1 MSAPAD
7 AGDIFLHSSPA
18 DPTDAL
24 ERVIEA
30 LQLIENDT
38 EFEQGCAEV
47 LSAFPAD
54 LEVLK
59 VRVQRQIRR
68 RELAAAVALVDA
80 HEVGPDPEG
89 AGRLVK
95 AGLLH
100 DAREHDRAA
109 ELFES
114 LIADHPERREF
125 RAEYAKRLLAEGELS
140 RARTILLPVEHSF
153 TEGTKAQQLVTKT
166 LDLYSLLQRL
176 EGSPPKEGED
186 ARILAMKHAILRFRD
201 RQPQVRE
208 GAGLGRLSLIT
219 GSLGPGGAERQLT
232 RLAIELNRIRLERGE
247 VGGVSLDR
255 PVEVLVRSHGPEKQN
270 DFYLAEL
277 QASGCELRQINLF
290 EPVSAKAL
298 GITDPELLLL
308 LDYLPP
314 AVNYGV
320 KRLSHY
326 FRESGTETASIWQD
340 GACLFAA
347 LAAVVAGVPH
357 VQLAI
362 RGLPPSMRRHMFRP
376 EYEVLYRALAQ
387 VPGVSFISNS
397 LSAARAYAEWLHLPV
412 SRFDIVYNGVEPM
425 RAEPSEVCSA
435 QWDAFVQRTADATH
449 TLGGVFRFDTDK
461 QPLQWV
467 RFAAR
472 YLRKHPD
479 ARVVLVGGGRL
490 LESAENL
497 AAELGISERILF
509 VGRSSRVGFWMS
521 KMDVL
526 ILMSRYEGLP
536 NVLIEAQYMGVRV
549 VTTPAGGAAECL
561 IDGTT
566 GHVLECAEKPC
577 LDLATERTR
586 SLALRAGDR
595 ALFAE
600 GGAGRRFLDS
610 NFSIPRMLREYVT
623 CTAGRLASLAPEK
636 VQVPE
641 GRRVA

>member
-1 MSAPAD
+1 MDASANPE
-7 AGDIFLHSSPA
+7 GL
-18 DPTDAL
+18 
-24 ERVIEA
+24 IEA
-30 LQLIENDT
+30 LHLIEDDG
-38 EFEQGCAEV
+38 EFERKCAAAA
-47 LSAFPAD
+47 LACSALD
-54 LEVLK
+54 LLK
-59 VRVQRQIRR
+59 VRVQRLIKRKD
-68 RELAAAVALVDA
+68 LASAVALIDA
-80 HEVGPDPEG
+80 HAFDPDLDG
-89 AGRLVK
+89 AGMLVK
-95 AGLLH
+95 AELLH
-100 DAREHDRAA
+100 DAREHGRAA
-109 ELFES
+109 ELFQS

-125 RAEYAKRLLAEGELS
+125 RAEYAKRLLAEGDLAA
-140 RARTILLPVEHSF
+140 ARTILLPVEHSF
-153 TEGTKAQQLVTKT
+153 TDGTKAQQLVTKT
-166 LDLYSLLQRL
+166 LDLHALLERL
-176 EGSPPKEGED
+176 EGTPPRAGED
-186 ARILAMKHAILRFRD
+186 ARIIAMKHAILHFRN
-201 RQPQVRE
+201 RQVDVRE
-208 GAGLGRLSLIT
+208 GIGLGRLSLIT

-232 RLAIELNRIRLERGE
+232 RLAIELNRLRTNHGK
-247 VGGVSLDR
+247 VAGVQLDR
-255 PVEVLVRSHGPEKQN
+255 PVEVLVRSHGPERQN

-277 QASGCELRQINLF
+277 QASGCELQQINLF
-290 EPVSAKAL
+290 DPISAKAL
-298 GITDPELLLL
+298 GVTDPELLLL

-320 KRLSHY
+320 KRLARH

-340 GACLFAA
+340 GACLFAG
-347 LAAVVAGVPH
+347 LAALVAGVPH

-397 LSAARAYAEWLHLPV
+397 LSAARAYAEWLELPV
-412 SRFDIVYNGVEPM
+412 GRFDIVYNGVEPM
-425 RAEPSEVCSA
+425 RPEPSDTCAA
-435 QWDAFVQRTADATH
+435 QWDAFVKRTADATH
-449 TLGGVFRFDTDK
+449 TIGGVFRFDTDK
-461 QPLQWV
+461 QPLQWI

-479 ARVVLVGGGRL
+479 TRVLLVGGGRL
-490 LESAENL
+490 LESAQQL
-497 AAELGISERILF
+497 AAELGIAERILF

-586 SLALRAGDR
+586 NLALRAGDR
-595 ALFAE
+595 ALFGE
-600 GGAGRRFLDS
+600 GGVGRQFLDS

-623 CTAGRLASLAPEK
+623 CTAGRLASLAPGTI
-636 VQVPE
+636 QVPE